1 MKFDYTTQAA
11 TAYVFMSQRY
21 AYALNGEEGGN
32 AGLSTASVLLSDLYR
47 EEKKSEAAGMLKGLL
62 ENDPVL
68 NDLTDRDGTRSVS
81 FEEASVSSNMYWA
94 PSTGS
99 GYHLARTKHGE
110 SFYQPI
116 APDQYSVNLILDPCR
131 GHPAS
136 CCQDVF
142 GSPQYIQSFTRSIGT
157 VSALQVQNEAGEV
170 IPFESSRLA
179 DQLVHFDPMCRAS
192 NDDDDKHTTGIKR
205 TYDGYGTDVYTQC
218 IGENLA
224 MNMKMITPRC
234 WDHNNTINATLP
246 CLNVNGDQ
254 FPNCAAIGF
263 ISSAAIVACGG
274 KYREDSHCGTFIELH
289 AARSDGRNGASMC
302 DTECNERLLSQVRLE
317 GGFVGGYRTTTIP
330 LTVDGNSSKVVCRG
344 NFELWW
350 VQRTRWGFITQ
361 LKKNFTVIDPP
372 CDNDA
377 ALDSPK
383 MISIAPN
390 NAKIVDNGR
399 NNYYGKFQPLHRQLI

>member
-1 MKFDYTTQAA
+1 LLFACPEDCPLHTRAFFLSFRWSFLIIPDPELKKTSRSTPLRFLLVGKETKRRQSASPWFLDFPMKFDYTTQAA

-218 IGENLA
+218 
-224 MNMKMITPRC
+224 
-234 WDHNNTINATLP
+234 
-246 CLNVNGDQ
+246 
-254 FPNCAAIGF
+254 
-263 ISSAAIVACGG
+263 
-274 KYREDSHCGTFIELH
+274 
-289 AARSDGRNGASMC
+289 
-302 DTECNERLLSQVRLE
+302 
-317 GGFVGGYRTTTIP
+317 
-330 LTVDGNSSKVVCRG
+330 
-344 NFELWW
+344 
-350 VQRTRWGFITQ
+350 
-361 LKKNFTVIDPP
+361 
-372 CDNDA
+372 
-377 ALDSPK
+377 
-383 MISIAPN
+383 
-390 NAKIVDNGR
+390 
-399 NNYYGKFQPLHRQLI
+399 